1 MGGRMRARDGGGG
14 FSTSAPIE
22 AEHQQWCFKNV
33 AIDPYIFLKKIG
45 YSSVLKFERINI
57 NCLKFF

>member
-1 MGGRMRARDGGGG
+1 MGAIATMGGRMRARDGGGG

-33 AIDPYIFLKKIG
+33 AIDPYIFLKKLAIAA
-45 YSSVLKFERINI
+45 F
-57 NCLKFF
+57 